1 MKSQT
6 EHNSPLRFWS
16 HQKYL
21 DEYLSVFLLITTIAL
36 YILLVIQDNIPVVG
50 LIALVILWLIHWI
63 VNGKFNHTPP
73 IMLPILGLLALIPI
87 SIKSSVNLGLTL
99 PKVFGLVLSVVL
111 FYIIINYFHSISRL
125 GLAIIALVLLTIAV
139 PIMGFLAA
147 DWSGSSFTLPS
158 RVLNELVQ
166 YIPFID
172 KFSSG
177 GGIHVN
183 TVGGTLTFFVPL
195 LVSILWD
202 DQSINRTYFYPRDN
216 AKTIN
221 IICKLLVLSTLTFVL
236 TILILTQSRGSYL
249 GVTVG
254 LLVLLIWK
262 RPKVYWL
269 IPMLVVITLAIFLV
283 FADGNIYKFIS
294 LLDTSQESDTL
305 QTRLDYWQ
313 RTIFL
318 IQDFPITG
326 VGLGTYGKVFD
337 EIYSFTPFPQEGQ
350 PAFYAHNMY
359 LAVAASMGIPAL
371 ILFFALFSITAT
383 MVISMYRKV
392 RSVARILLIGLS
404 CGILANLIYGLWDN
418 YLLGEKLAV
427 VLWIYLGII
436 TAIYIHQNKLAHH
449 RSQGLTPAEDEPQRQ
464 QFNLNSK
471 NWVVDFFFGAGN
483 WMLFSLV
490 AIAFIN
496 INPYVS
502 LAIASVGG
510 ILLGF
515 LCTKQF
521 GKISV
526 HELAGTREKIN

>member
-1 MKSQT
+1 
-6 EHNSPLRFWS
+6 
-16 HQKYL
+16 
-21 DEYLSVFLLITTIAL
+21 
-36 YILLVIQDNIPVVG
+36 
-50 LIALVILWLIHWI
+50 
-63 VNGKFNHTPP
+63 
-73 IMLPILGLLALIPI
+73 
-87 SIKSSVNLGLTL
+87 
-99 PKVFGLVLSVVL
+99 
-111 FYIIINYFHSISRL
+111 
-125 GLAIIALVLLTIAV
+125 
-139 PIMGFLAA
+139 
-147 DWSGSSFTLPS
+147 
-158 RVLNELVQ
+158 
-166 YIPFID
+166 
-172 KFSSG
+172 
-177 GGIHVN
+177 
-183 TVGGTLTFFVPL
+183 
-195 LVSILWD
+195 
-202 DQSINRTYFYPRDN
+202 
-216 AKTIN
+216 
-221 IICKLLVLSTLTFVL
+221 
-236 TILILTQSRGSYL
+236 
-249 GVTVG
+249 
-254 LLVLLIWK
+254 
-262 RPKVYWL
+262 
-269 IPMLVVITLAIFLV
+269 VITLAIFLV